1 MDRAGSLRARA
12 RRGAPAR
19 PPALSRGAAR
29 GERRGAEGEGG
40 VLRVRAGPARRPGGG
55 RAARPREA
63 RQQRAGARRRGAERA
78 PPAAAAA
85 AARGE
90 PPAAA
95 AATKRARDL
104 GEDAAPPRGAAEL
117 AAGQAAGR
125 LPGSRGGGE
134 PALEAADERRFVGV
148 RVFGGGGAM
157 GWVEEGAMGPRVET
171 TRLGFRLARRARWP
185 STPVLSKGNR
195 RARKKGP
202 PCRTHPR
209 WTSSHVP
216 LQQQGATSLFA
227 KEALAPSSA
236 PRLSPPQ
243 QMRHVGLLL
252 LLCSSSSYPAA
263 AAAGCASGGLGDSAG
278 AGAGAAAGR
287 GMV

>member
-1 MDRAGSLRARA
+1 MPAARLSRARA
-12 RRGAPAR
+12 AATAAVGAGGGIECGRVFSRRRNKRVEGACVFFQPPLFPSLSPRHAPSSIRHALGAR
-19 PPALSRGAAR
+19 PAGPSPTGPLCCCKLASAAR
-29 GERRGAEGEGG
+29 S
-40 VLRVRAGPARRPGGG
+40 
-55 RAARPREA
+55 RAASPR
-63 RQQRAGARRRGAERA
+63 
-78 PPAAAAA
+78 
-85 AARGE
+85 
-90 PPAAA
+90 AAA

-157 GWVEEGAMGPRVET
+157 GWVEEGDMGPRVET

-227 KEALAPSSA
+227 KEALTP
-236 PRLSPPQ
+236 
-243 QMRHVGLLL
+243 
-252 LLCSSSSYPAA
+252 
-263 AAAGCASGGLGDSAG
+263 
-278 AGAGAAAGR
+278 
-287 GMV
+287 